1 MSEVSTQDIK
11 KAPGV
16 LMFMAFIN
24 ILFQNKKATISP
36 DSNKVFLLNSE
47 ASNYFVCGRDEN
59 LQPFIGIQE
68 DLIPWFP
75 EINWT
80 EIAIHYKKGYVYLI
94 AGDDDYGNPLF
105 AMGLK
110 IRRKRMIALADPKD
124 KKENKALNFKV
135 FKVLENR
142 EIAISN
148 KNINSDI
155 KITIINNINDIIERE
170 EDQEVFSFEED
181 DFISDFKKLKMS

>member
-11 KAPGV
+11 KAPGT

-24 ILFQNKKATISP
+24 ILIQNRKATISK
-36 DSNKVFLLNSE
+36 DSNKVLLLNSE

-68 DLIPWFP
+68 DFIPWFP
-75 EINWT
+75 EVNWV
-80 EIAIHYKKGYVYLI
+80 EVAIHYKKGYVYLV

-105 AMGLK
+105 AIGLK
-110 IRRKRMIALADPKD
+110 IRRKRMIALADPQD
-124 KKENKALNFKV
+124 KNENKSLNFKV
-135 FKVLENR
+135 FKILDNR
-142 EIAISN
+142 ELAISS
-148 KNINSDI
+148 KNISSDI
-155 KITIINNINDIIERE
+155 KITVINNINDIIERE
-170 EDQEVFSFEED
+170 EDEEVFSFEED